1 MFCMIKSG
9 EAMFD
14 YRKHCFKNT
23 LSGATIIRYD
33 TTMLLPRFNKIN
45 KALAKGLCRPTRFY
59 TMQFVFLL
67 GFVGHFFFHFQ
78 FTTS

>member
-33 TTMLLPRFNKIN
+33 TTMLLPRFLR

-59 TMQFVFLL
+59 TMQFVFSL
-67 GFVGHFFFHFQ
+67 GLVGHFFFHFQ